1 MVKKEYTSPSKVKHY
16 TWLTLWQP
24 PLLQARCGRL
34 VARVEGIMTGIILR
48 NSEGDQ
54 QGSEEKSLQTAA
66 QEGLSQWQGRA
77 LCSAVVPSEV
87 ENSCYMLLA
96 LSHEA

>member
-1 MVKKEYTSPSKVKHY
+1 V
-16 TWLTLWQP
+16 
-24 PLLQARCGRL
+24 
-34 VARVEGIMTGIILR
+34 VARVEDLMTGIVLR
-48 NSEGDQ
+48 NLEGDQ
-54 QGSEEKSLQTAA
+54 EGSEERSLQTAA

-77 LCSAVVPSEV
+77 LCSAVVPSEI